1 MTAASIDRRQ
11 MLAGSAASMAGAGLG
26 PIPALGQQLPSVHAF
41 KLGGASVTVLSD
53 GSMAMPLGFV
63 LPDRRR
69 DDVAVA
75 YREASRTLGELSLQV
90 NVTLIRMGAETIL
103 VDAGSGP
110 DFAPQRG
117 KLADNLTK
125 AGVKPEDVTR
135 VIFTH
140 AHPDHLWGVIDPLD
154 GGTMFPNARHYMTAV
169 ERDYWL
175 KPGMESGVPEA
186 ARGSAIGTQRRL
198 KELGARIE
206 SVKAGAEILPGV
218 SLIDTAG
225 HTPGH
230 VAVLVD
236 GGGARLMVGGDALT
250 EPVISFGRF
259 DWRWAPDQD
268 PDRAIAS
275 RKRLLDMLVAEKI
288 PLVGYHLPWPGLGR
302 VERAAGG
309 AAGYRFVQD

>member
-1 MTAASIDRRQ
+1 MPGLLIDRRQ
-11 MLAGSAASMAGAGLG
+11 ALAAGGTSVLAAALPGV
-26 PIPALGQQLPSVHAF
+26 PALAQAGPSVHAF
-41 KLGGASVTVLSD
+41 KLGTAEVQVLSD
-53 GSMAMPLGFV
+53 GAMAMPLGFV
-63 LPDRRR
+63 LPDRKREE
-69 DDVAVA
+69 VEAA
-75 YREASRTLGELSLQV
+75 YKDAGRALGELTLQV
-90 NVTLIRMGAETIL
+90 NVTLVKLGAETIL
-103 VDAGSGP
+103 IDAGSGP

-125 AGVKPEDVTR
+125 AGVQPESITR

-140 AHPDHLWGVIDPLD
+140 AHPDHLWGVVDPLD
-154 GGTMFPNARHYMTAV
+154 GGTMSPKARHYLTEV

-175 KPGMESGVPEA
+175 KPGMESGVPDA
-186 ARGSAIGTQRRL
+186 ARGTAIGTQRRL

-206 SVKAGAEILPGV
+206 SVKAGDTILPGV
-218 SLIDTAG
+218 TLIDTAG

-230 VAVLVD
+230 VSVLVEA
-236 GGGARLMVGGDALT
+236 GGARLMIGGDALT
-250 EPVISFGRF
+250 EPVLSFGRF

-268 PDRAIAS
+268 PDKAIAS

-309 AAGYRFVQD
+309 ASGYRFVQG